1 MPTARIEYK
10 YIRMER
16 KTTSALGRP
25 RSIDRNK
32 VLDAAEAVVAE
43 TGASGLTIDAV
54 AKAAGITKGGVQYC
68 FGTKEGLL
76 KAMLD
81 RWCETFDRDVAER
94 AGGSTDPI
102 DHVRAYVEANRS
114 SDDAEN
120 SRSAVMLATLV
131 QNRDQLAETRD
142 WYRQQIGR
150 TDPATEAGRKARLA
164 FMASEGI
171 FFLRSFRFLDLP
183 EEEWQAVFEDIGKLL
198 ERSGEDEA

>member
-1 MPTARIEYK
+1 MPAAGAVYK

-16 KTTSALGRP
+16 KSTSALGRP

-43 TGASGLTIDAV
+43 TGAAGLTIDAV

-68 FGTKEGLL
+68 FGTKEGLI

-81 RWCETFDRDVAER
+81 RWSESFDREVAAR
-94 AGGSTDPI
+94 AGGSTDPL
-102 DHVRAYVEANRS
+102 DHVRAYVEASRS
-114 SDDAEN
+114 ADEAEN

-131 QNRDQLAETRD
+131 QNSHQLADTRD
-142 WYRQQIGR
+142 WYRRQIGR
-150 TDPATEAGRKARLA
+150 VDPATEAGRKARLA
-164 FMASEGI
+164 FLASEGV

-183 EEEWQAVFEDIGKLL
+183 EEEWQAIFEDIEKLL
-198 ERSGEDEA
+198 QRSDQDEA